1 MRQNFRALAAVA
13 GVALLTTACGG
24 GGEGAAAPSASEPDV
39 AGTADTGVPE
49 RADAELVIWTDGL
62 KVDAVTE
69 VANAFEEANGITV
82 AVQVVAE
89 DLQANFVTADAAGNG
104 PDVVVGAHDWIGNMV
119 QNGAIEPLQVT
130 PDQLS
135 GYSDVAVQATTYN
148 EQLYGLP
155 YGVEALALYRN
166 TDLVPE
172 APQTLDDAIAA
183 GQAVVDAGEAESALN
198 LPVGDVGDAYHMQ
211 PLLTSMGGYVFGQN
225 PQGDYDPADLGL
237 DSEGAIAAAQK
248 IAELGESGSGVLRRS
263 ISGDNSIA
271 LFTDGQAPFLV
282 SGPWA
287 LADVDAAG
295 FGYEIP
301 PIPGFAG
308 AEPAKPF
315 MGAQAF
321 YVAANGQNKAFAQE
335 FVTNHVN
342 SEEQMQVMFDLAQ
355 LPPAMTAVR
364 EAVAADNPNVETF
377 ATAAEGGDPMP
388 AIPPMQAVFE
398 PLGQAY
404 AAIVGGADPAETMRT
419 TAETI
424 RAAIGG

>member
-1 MRQNFRALAAVA
+1 MRRNTRALAAVA
-13 GVALLTTACGG
+13 GVAMLTTACGG
-24 GGEGAAAPSASEPDV
+24 GEEGAASPSASVPDV

-69 VANAFEEANGITV
+69 VASAFEEANGITV

-130 PDQLS
+130 PEQLS
-135 GYSDVAVQATTYN
+135 GYSDTAVQAATYN
-148 EQLYGLP
+148 GQLYGLP
-155 YGVEALALYRN
+155 YGVEAIALYRN
-166 TDLVPE
+166 TDLVPD
-172 APQTLDDAIAA
+172 APATLDDAIAA

-211 PLLTSMGGYVFGQN
+211 PLLTSMGGYVFGQT
-225 PQGDYDPADLGL
+225 PEGDYDPSDLGL
-237 DSEGAIAAAQK
+237 DSEGSIAAAQK
-248 IAELGESGSGVLRRS
+248 IYDLGEAGSGVLRRS
-263 ISGDNSIA
+263 ISNDNSIA

-287 LADVDAAG
+287 LNDVNAAG
-295 FGYEIP
+295 FNYEIT

-308 AEPAKPF
+308 AEPAVPF
-315 MGAQAF
+315 MGAQNF

-364 EAVAADNPNVETF
+364 EAVAPDNPNVETF
-377 ATAAEGGDPMP
+377 ATAAEQGDPMP

-404 AAIVGGADPAETMRT
+404 AAIVGGADPAETMQT

-424 RAAIGG
+424 RAAIG